1 MQVTVQC
8 LIVYAHKIL
17 PHLTDEAYMYIYEYI
32 KAYIYKIKRMNT
44 TRPPYIYQEINMCPE
59 NVFALYC
66 FTPAKMIPH
75 TYPIN

>member
-1 MQVTVQC
+1 
-8 LIVYAHKIL
+8 
-17 PHLTDEAYMYIYEYI
+17 
-32 KAYIYKIKRMNT
+32 MNT
-44 TRPPYIYQEINMCPE
+44 TRPPYIDQEINMCPE